1 MTLIY
6 ILYPFLF
13 SIIPILFLYHQ
24 NIVEISN
31 KSLTSILIG
40 ISILYAVLYLILI
53 NFFEIHFTSII
64 VFNFFIYFY
73 SIKKIIW
80 KSIIEPIKKKGR
92 VSFFHW
98 LYYSLIL
105 VFTYFSLFY
114 KFNYNII
121 SIFSKIMLLVFTFIN
136 VVLIFNIIAAIKK
149 LQKYNNNLNSET
161 NFLNDSINNN
171 TYPNIFL
178 IIPDSY
184 PGNESLKEY
193 INFDNIDFLNYLKE
207 KKFNVFD
214 KSLSNYWFTHFSVP
228 STLNMDYLHNCCN
241 ISEDGFIKLTPDV
254 KNVFENNK
262 IFAYLKNKGYKI
274 ISIVSEWE
282 NNQELIKTNSEQLY
296 FGNNTNYSFL
306 VTLFD
311 NSLLSY
317 LFKILKY
324 KNRIEEIN
332 NIVKFFQSKKTNKQP
347 EFIFVHMLMPHPPF
361 IINKNLK
368 LDYKKTI
375 LSQNFQESFKSLLK
389 KEKPEDIINQIKYT
403 NKILE
408 SIIESILEKDKDS
421 IIVIQSDH
429 GNHMSEFFGKKDNFE
444 YEYDITF
451 FNILKSIYYKGEKI
465 EFNSLTSVNTFR
477 NIFNL
482 CFNDN
487 FEILEDKLQ
496 INDPSSC
503 TDTRVGIGMNMKFNE
518 IDVKDANFFN

>member
-1 MTLIY
+1 MDADS
-6 ILYPFLF
+6 ILAELLLCFVVEVVDVERVLAQANCDGIKSMIF
-13 SIIPILFLYHQ
+13 TSDGSINTIDVKMRDQDNNLCNLTPVPVIAVASPSLLYMK
-24 NIVEISN
+24 EIS
-31 KSLTSILIG
+31 
-40 ISILYAVLYLILI
+40 
-53 NFFEIHFTSII
+53 
-64 VFNFFIYFY
+64 
-73 SIKKIIW
+73 
-80 KSIIEPIKKKGR
+80 IEVKGDSTLR
-92 VSFFHW
+92 DSGERLRSFPTKE
-98 LYYSLIL
+98 LNLEGQRL
-105 VFTYFSLFY
+105 RKAL
-114 KFNYNII
+114 
-121 SIFSKIMLLVFTFIN
+121 
-136 VVLIFNIIAAIKK
+136 AD
-149 LQKYNNNLNSET
+149 NNLNSET
-161 NFLNDSINNN
+161 NLLNDSINNN
-171 TYPNIFL
+171 TYPNIYY

-207 KKFNVFD
+207 NKFNVFD

-228 STLNMDYLHNCCN
+228 STLNMDYLYNCCN

-254 KNVFENNK
+254 KKVFENNK
-262 IFAYLKNKGYKI
+262 IFNYLKNKGYKI
-274 ISIVSEWE
+274 ISIISEWE
-282 NNQELIKTNSEQLY
+282 NNQELIRTNSEQLY

-451 FNILKSIYYKGEKI
+451 FNILKSIYYKGEKV
-465 EFNSLTSVNTFR
+465 EFHSLTSVNTFR